1 MAKNGI
7 NKAIVMGRLGQDPE
21 TRYTQGGDAVTTLS
35 IATGE
40 SWKDK
45 TTGEKKETTEWHRVI
60 LWRKLAEIAAEYCK
74 KGGMVYIE
82 GKLATRKWTDK
93 DGVDRYT
100 TEIIAD
106 EMQLIGG
113 KQEQRSEPQD
123 SHAAS
128 YEAQMPKMPASKRP
142 AGDDFEDDIPFM
154 RIQHEYTY

>member
-7 NKAIVMGRLGQDPE
+7 NKAIIMGRLGQDPE
-21 TRYTQGGDAVTTLS
+21 TRFTSSGDAVTTLS

-60 LWRKLAEIAAEYCK
+60 LWRKLAEIASEYCR
-74 KGGMVYIE
+74 KGEMIYIE
-82 GKLATRKWTDK
+82 GKLSTRKWQDK

-113 KQEQRSEPQD
+113 KKKDEPQD
-123 SHAAS
+123 ANAAS
-128 YEAQMPKMPASKRP
+128 YEAQRP
-142 AGDDFEDDIPFM
+142 AQRAPSGAEKGDEWKDDIPF
-154 RIQHEYTY
+154 